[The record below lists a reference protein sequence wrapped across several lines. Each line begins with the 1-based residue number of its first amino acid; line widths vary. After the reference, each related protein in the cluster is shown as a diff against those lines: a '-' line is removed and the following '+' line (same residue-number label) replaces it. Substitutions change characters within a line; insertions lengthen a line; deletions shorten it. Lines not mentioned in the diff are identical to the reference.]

1 MTLEQY
7 KTIINAYLDFYPD
20 DRVDIQTNN
29 SIIKQ
34 ALDNDA
40 EGNEVSKDTL
50 DYISNCRFNL
60 LNIITYYPSLTLT
73 NDSGKQYTVY
83 GIYVETAFPEFIVSM
98 GRTTYNADEIKVGY
112 RHSHISRG
120 YFTYISSFCT
130 GGDDTPVNRLK
141 LKYMMNEYGN
151 FETFIQSFIIEVERM
166 IRIESNA
173 GGPYITF
180 NEVGKTSV
188 NTPLRVKLLP
198 EAYIVSSRIKDIFLK
213 FIDYYCSLRLDDF
226 YYDGRNWQLADTDTE
241 FIKRVT
247 KVAKTWRK
255 TTNANIYQNV
265 NIIHG
270 LYYAPTSYRYY
281 NVRDGEMVNWTFK
294 GEYPRIKIINK
305 SDSDNVK
312 SDTIVDI
319 NLISTL
325 YSFMLNLINGVYAN
339 QDKYK
344 DSIHSRAYKIKTAL
358 IKAM

>member
-20 DRVDIQTNN
+20 DKVDIQIDNA
-29 SIIKQ
+29 ILKQ

-40 EGNEVSKDTL
+40 EGNEISQDTL
-50 DYISNCRFNL
+50 YYINNGNYCL
-60 LNIITYYPSLTLT
+60 LNIIIYYPSLTLT
-73 NDSGKQYTVY
+73 NDSGKHYTIY
-83 GIYVETAFPEFIVSM
+83 DIYVQTTFPEFCISM
-98 GRTTYNADEIKVGY
+98 GRTIYSTEEIKVGY
-112 RHSHISRG
+112 RHSHITRG
-120 YFTYISSFCT
+120 SFTAISSFCT
-130 GGDDTPVNRLK
+130 GGADTPINK
-141 LKYMMNEYGN
+141 MKSKYIRGKYGN

-188 NTPLRVKLLP
+188 DIPLRVKLLP
-198 EAYIVSSRIKDIFLK
+198 QALINGSRTKDIFLK

-255 TTNANIYQNV
+255 TANANIYQNV

-270 LYYAPTSYRYY
+270 LYYTPTS
-281 NVRDGEMVNWTFK
+281 NGHFNARDGEMVNWTFK
-294 GEYPRIKIINK
+294 GEHPRIKIINK
-305 SDSDNVK
+305 NNSDNVK
-312 SDTIVDI
+312 RDTIVDI
-319 NLISTL
+319 YLISVL
-325 YSFMLNLINGVYAN
+325 YSFLLNLINGVYAN
-339 QDKYK
+339 QEKYK
-344 DSIHSRAYKIKTAL
+344 DSIHSRAYKIKTEL

>member
-20 DRVDIQTNN
+20 YRVDIQTDNT
-29 SIIKQ
+29 IIKQ
-34 ALDNDA
+34 ALADDA

-50 DYISNCRFNL
+50 DYISNCGFNL

-83 GIYVETAFPEFIVSM
+83 GIYVETAFPEFTVSM
-98 GRTTYNADEIKVGY
+98 GRTTYNTDEIKVGY

-120 YFTYISSFCT
+120 NFTDISSFCT
-130 GGDDTPVNRLK
+130 GDNDTPINK
-141 LKYMMNEYGN
+141 MKSKYISGEYGN
-151 FETFIQSFIIEVERM
+151 FETFMQSFIIEVERM

-198 EAYIVSSRIKDIFLK
+198 GSYIDNLRDKNIFLK

-226 YYDGRNWQLADTDTE
+226 YYDGRNWQLADTDAE

-255 TTNANIYQNV
+255 TANANIYQNI

-281 NVRDGEMVNWTFK
+281 NVRDGEMVDWKFK
-294 GEYPRIKIINK
+294 GEYPRIKITNK
-305 SDSDNVK
+305 SDGSDVK
-312 SDTIVDI
+312 SDTIVNIDI
-319 NLISTL
+319 ISIL

>member
-7 KTIINAYLDFYPD
+7 KTTINAYLDFYPD
-20 DRVDIQTNN
+20 DRVDIQTGD
-29 SIIKQ
+29 IVKQ
-34 ALDNDA
+34 ALADDA
-40 EGNEVSKDTL
+40 EGNEVSKVTL
-50 DYISNCRFNL
+50 DYISNCKFSL

-83 GIYVETAFPEFIVSM
+83 GIYVKTAFPEFTVSM
-98 GRTTYNADEIKVGY
+98 GRTIYNTDEIKVGY

-120 YFTYISSFCT
+120 NFTNISSFCT
-130 GGDDTPVNRLK
+130 GNRDTPINKMVS
-141 LKYMMNEYGN
+141 KYYNDTYGN

-188 NTPLRVKLLP
+188 NIPLRVKLLP
-198 EAYIVSSRIKDIFLK
+198 ESYLRDKNIFLK

-226 YYDGRNWQLADTDTE
+226 YYDGRNWQLAATDTE

-255 TTNANIYQNV
+255 TVNANIYQSI

-270 LYYAPTSYRYY
+270 LYYTPISNGHY
-281 NVRDGEMVNWTFK
+281 NVRDGEMVCWKFK

-305 SDSDNVK
+305 SDGNDVK
-312 SDTIVDI
+312 SDTIVNID
-319 NLISTL
+319 LISIL

-358 IKAM
+358 IEAM

>member
-20 DRVDIQTNN
+20 DRVDIQTD
-29 SIIKQ
+29 SASLKQ
-34 ALDNDA
+34 ALADDA

-83 GIYVETAFPEFIVSM
+83 GIYVETAFPEFTVYM
-98 GRTTYNADEIKVGY
+98 GRTIYNTDEIKVGY
-112 RHSHISRG
+112 RHSHIRRG
-120 YFTYISSFCT
+120 NFTHISSFCT
-130 GGDDTPVNRLK
+130 GDNDTPINK
-141 LKYMMNEYGN
+141 MKSKYHNDTYGN

-198 EAYIVSSRIKDIFLK
+198 ESYIGNLRDKNIFLK

-226 YYDGRNWQLADTDTE
+226 YYDGRNWQLAATDTE

-255 TTNANIYQNV
+255 TANANIYQNI

-270 LYYAPTSYRYY
+270 LYYAPTFNGYY
-281 NVRDGEMVNWTFK
+281 NVRDGGMVYWKFK

-305 SDSDNVK
+305 SDGSNVK
-312 SDTIVDI
+312 SDTIVNID
-319 NLISTL
+319 LISAL
-325 YSFMLNLINGVYAN
+325 YSFMLDLINGVYAN

>member
-20 DRVDIQTNN
+20 DRVDIQLNN
-29 SIIKQ
+29 TIIKQ
-34 ALDNDA
+34 VLNDDA

-50 DYISNCRFNL
+50 DYISSCRYSS

-83 GIYVETAFPEFIVSM
+83 GIYVQTTFPEFNVYM
-98 GRTTYNADEIKVGY
+98 GRTTYNTDEIKVGY
-112 RHSHISRG
+112 RHSHIRRSH
-120 YFTYISSFCT
+120 FTDISSFCT
-130 GGDDTPVNRLK
+130 GNNDTPINK
-141 LKYMMNEYGN
+141 MKSKYISGEYSN

-180 NEVGKTSV
+180 NEVGKSSV
-188 NTPLRVKLLP
+188 NIPLRVKLLP
-198 EAYIVSSRIKDIFLK
+198 EALIRNSRNKDIFLK

-226 YYDGRNWQLADTDTE
+226 YYDGRNWQLADTDAE

-247 KVAKTWRK
+247 KVAETWKKTA
-255 TTNANIYQNV
+255 NANIYQSV

-270 LYYAPTSYRYY
+270 LYYLPTSNGHYD
-281 NVRDGEMVNWTFK
+281 VRDGEMVNWTFK

-305 SDSDNVK
+305 GGGDDIK
-312 SDTIVDI
+312 RDTIVDI
-319 NLISTL
+319 DLISTL
-325 YSFMLNLINGVYAN
+325 YSFLLNLINGVYAN

>member
-29 SIIKQ
+29 AILKQ
-34 ALDNDA
+34 ALEDDA
-40 EGNEVSKDTL
+40 DGKEVSQDTL
-50 DYISNCRFNL
+50 DYINKGNFDL

-83 GIYVETAFPEFIVSM
+83 DIYVQTIFPEFIVSM
-98 GRTTYNADEIKVGY
+98 GRTTYSTEEIKVGY
-112 RHSHISRG
+112 RHSHINRG
-120 YFTYISSFCT
+120 RFTYISDFCT
-130 GGDDTPVNRLK
+130 GSNDTPINRLK
-141 LKYMMNEYGN
+141 SKYISGEYGN

-166 IRIESNA
+166 IKIESNA

-180 NEVGKTSV
+180 NKVGKNSV
-188 NTPLRVKLLP
+188 NIPLRVKLLP
-198 EAYIVSSRIKDIFLK
+198 ESYIDNLGTKNIFLK

-226 YYDGRNWQLADTDTE
+226 YYDGRNWQLAATDAE

-247 KVAKTWRK
+247 KVAKTWKK
-255 TTNANIYQNV
+255 TANANIYQSI

-270 LYYAPTSYRYY
+270 LYYLPTSNGHY
-281 NVRDGEMVNWTFK
+281 NVRDGEMVNWKFK

-305 SDSDNVK
+305 GGGDDIK
-312 SDTIVDI
+312 RDTIVDI

>member
-20 DRVDIQTNN
+20 DRVDIQTGDT
-29 SIIKQ
+29 IVKQ
-34 ALDNDA
+34 ALADDA

-50 DYISNCRFNL
+50 DYISNCGFNL

-83 GIYVETAFPEFIVSM
+83 GIYVKAAFPEFIVSM
-98 GRTTYNADEIKVGY
+98 GRTTYNTDEIKVGY

-120 YFTYISSFCT
+120 NFTDITSFCT
-130 GGDDTPVNRLK
+130 GNRDTPINKMVS
-141 LKYMMNEYGN
+141 KYYNNTYGN

-198 EAYIVSSRIKDIFLK
+198 ESYIDNLRDKNIFLK

-226 YYDGRNWQLADTDTE
+226 YYDGRNWQLADTDAE

-255 TTNANIYQNV
+255 TANANIYQNI

-270 LYYAPTSYRYY
+270 LYYAPTSNRRF
-281 NVRDGEMVNWTFK
+281 NARDGEMVNWTFK
-294 GEYPRIKIINK
+294 DEYLRIKIINK
-305 SDSDNVK
+305 SDNDNVK

-325 YSFMLNLINGVYAN
+325 YSFLLNLINGVYAN

-344 DSIHSRAYKIKTAL
+344 DSIHSRAYKIKTTL

>member
-20 DRVDIQTNN
+20 DRVDIQTD
-29 SIIKQ
+29 SAALKQ
-34 ALDNDA
+34 ALEDDA
-40 EGNEVSKDTL
+40 DSKEVNQDTL
-50 DYISNCRFNL
+50 DYISNCGFNL

-83 GIYVETAFPEFIVSM
+83 GIYVQTTFPKFNVCM
-98 GRTTYNADEIKVGY
+98 GRTIYNTDEIKVGY
-112 RHSHISRG
+112 KHSHIRRG
-120 YFTYISSFCT
+120 YFTDISSFCT
-130 GGDDTPVNRLK
+130 GNNDTPINK
-141 LKYMMNEYGN
+141 MKSKYISGEYGN

-188 NTPLRVKLLP
+188 NTPLKVKLLS
-198 EAYIVSSRIKDIFLK
+198 ETYIDNLRNKDIFLK

-226 YYDGRNWQLADTDTE
+226 YYDGRNWQLADTDAE

-255 TTNANIYQNV
+255 TANANIYQNI

-270 LYYAPTSYRYY
+270 LYYAPTFNGHY
-281 NVRDGEMVNWTFK
+281 NVRDGEMVNWKFK

-305 SDSDNVK
+305 SDGNDVK

-319 NLISTL
+319 NLISIL

-339 QDKYK
+339 QDKHK

>member
-7 KTIINAYLDFYPD
+7 KTIINAYLDFYPND
-20 DRVDIQTNN
+20 KVDIQLNDT
-29 SIIKQ
+29 IIKQ
-34 ALDNDA
+34 ALNDDA

-50 DYISNCRFNL
+50 DYISSCRYNS

-83 GIYVETAFPEFIVSM
+83 GIYVRTAFPKFTVSM
-98 GRTTYNADEIKVGY
+98 GRTIYNTDEIKVGY
-112 RHSHISRG
+112 RHSHISRSN
-120 YFTYISSFCT
+120 FTEISGFCT
-130 GGDDTPVNRLK
+130 GGNDTPINK
-141 LKYMMNEYGN
+141 MALKYMRNEYGN

-198 EAYIVSSRIKDIFLK
+198 ESYIGNLRDKNIFLK

-247 KVAKTWRK
+247 KVAKTWKK
-255 TTNANIYQNV
+255 TANADIYQNI

-270 LYYAPTSYRYY
+270 LYYAPTSNGHYS
-281 NVRDGEMVNWTFK
+281 VRDGKMVCWTFK
-294 GEYPRIKIINK
+294 GEHPRIKIINK
-305 SDSDNVK
+305 GSGDDIK
-312 SDTIVDI
+312 RDIIVDI

-325 YSFMLNLINGVYAN
+325 YSFMLDLINGVYAN
-339 QDKYK
+339 QNKYK

>member
-20 DRVDIQTNN
+20 DRVDIQIDNADL
-29 SIIKQ
+29 KQ
-34 ALDNDA
+34 ALDDDA
-40 EGNEVSKDTL
+40 DGKEVSQDTL
-50 DYISNCRFNL
+50 DYINNCNFDL

-83 GIYVETAFPEFIVSM
+83 GIYVETAFPEFTVSM
-98 GRTTYNADEIKVGY
+98 GRTIYNTEEIKVGY

-120 YFTYISSFCT
+120 NFTDISSFCT
-130 GGDDTPVNRLK
+130 GNNGTPINKMRLK
-141 LKYMMNEYGN
+141 YSIGRYGN

-198 EAYIVSSRIKDIFLK
+198 ESYIDNLRDKNTFLK
-213 FIDYYCSLRLDDF
+213 FVDYYCSLRLDNF
-226 YYDGRNWQLADTDTE
+226 YYDGRNWQLAATDTE

-247 KVAKTWRK
+247 KVAKTWKK
-255 TTNANIYQNV
+255 TANANIYQSI

-270 LYYAPTSYRYY
+270 LYYAPTSNGHY
-281 NVRDGEMVNWTFK
+281 NARDGEMVYWTFK

-305 SDSDNVK
+305 SDGNDVK
-312 SDTIVDI
+312 RDTIVDI

>member
-20 DRVDIQTNN
+20 DRVDIQLNDT
-29 SIIKQ
+29 IIKQ
-34 ALDNDA
+34 ALNDDA

-50 DYISNCRFNL
+50 DYISSCRYNS

-83 GIYVETAFPEFIVSM
+83 GIYVKTAFPEFIVFM
-98 GRTTYNADEIKVGY
+98 GRTIYNTDEIKVGY
-112 RHSHISRG
+112 RHSHISRS
-120 YFTYISSFCT
+120 YFTEISDFCT
-130 GGDDTPVNRLK
+130 GGNDTPINK
-141 LKYMMNEYGN
+141 MASKYMRNEYGN

-188 NTPLRVKLLP
+188 NTPLRVKLFPRGYTGNL
-198 EAYIVSSRIKDIFLK
+198 RNKDIFLK

-247 KVAKTWRK
+247 KVAKTWKK
-255 TTNANIYQNV
+255 TANANIYQNI

-270 LYYAPTSYRYY
+270 LYYAPTSNGRYS
-281 NVRDGEMVNWTFK
+281 VRDGEMVYWTFK
-294 GEYPRIKIINK
+294 GEHPRIKIINK
-305 SDSDNVK
+305 GNGDDIK
-312 SDTIVDI
+312 RDTIVDI

>member
-20 DRVDIQTNN
+20 DRVDIQID
-29 SIIKQ
+29 SAGLKQ
-34 ALDNDA
+34 ALADDA
-40 EGNEVSKDTL
+40 EGNEVSKYTL
-50 DYISNCRFNL
+50 DYISNYRFNL

-83 GIYVETAFPEFIVSM
+83 GIYVETAFPEFTVSM
-98 GRTTYNADEIKVGY
+98 GRTTYNTDEIKIGY

-120 YFTYISSFCT
+120 NFTSFSNFCT
-130 GGDDTPVNRLK
+130 GNNDTPINK
-141 LKYMMNEYGN
+141 MKSKYISGKYGN
-151 FETFIQSFIIEVERM
+151 FETFIQSFIIEIERM

-180 NEVGKTSV
+180 NVVGKTSV

-198 EAYIVSSRIKDIFLK
+198 ESYIDLRDKNIFLK

-247 KVAKTWRK
+247 KVAKTWGK
-255 TTNANIYQNV
+255 TANANIYQSI

-270 LYYAPTSYRYY
+270 LYYAPTFNGHY
-281 NVRDGEMVNWTFK
+281 NVRDGEMVYWKFK
-294 GEYPRIKIINK
+294 GEYPRIKITNK
-305 SDSDNVK
+305 SDGNDVK
-312 SDTIVDI
+312 RDTIVDI
-319 NLISTL
+319 NLISIL

>member
-20 DRVDIQTNN
+20 DRVDIQIYNAN
-29 SIIKQ
+29 LKQ
-34 ALDNDA
+34 ALDDDA
-40 EGNEVSKDTL
+40 DGKEVSQDTL
-50 DYISNCRFNL
+50 DYISNCRYGL

-73 NDSGKQYTVY
+73 NDSEKQYTVY
-83 GIYVETAFPEFIVSM
+83 DIYVQTIFPEFIVAM
-98 GRTTYNADEIKVGY
+98 GRTTYSTEEIKVGY
-112 RHSHISRG
+112 RHSHIHRG
-120 YFTYISSFCT
+120 NFTDISSFCT
-130 GGDDTPVNRLK
+130 GNRDTPINKMVS
-141 LKYMMNEYGN
+141 KYDNNTYGN

-188 NTPLRVKLLP
+188 NIPLRVKLLP
-198 EAYIVSSRIKDIFLK
+198 KAFISNLRNKDIFLK

-226 YYDGRNWQLADTDTE
+226 YYDGRNWQLAATDTE

-255 TTNANIYQNV
+255 TANANIYQSI

-270 LYYAPTSYRYY
+270 LYYAPTFNGHY
-281 NVRDGEMVNWTFK
+281 NVRDGKIVNWKFK

-305 SDSDNVK
+305 GDGDDIK
-312 SDTIVDI
+312 RDTIVDI

-325 YSFMLNLINGVYAN
+325 YSFLLNLINGVYAN

>member
-20 DRVDIQTNN
+20 DRIDIQIDNAN
-29 SIIKQ
+29 LKQ
-34 ALDNDA
+34 ALDDDA
-40 EGNEVSKDTL
+40 ESNEVSQDTL
-50 DYISNCRFNL
+50 DHINNCNFDL

-83 GIYVETAFPEFIVSM
+83 DIYVQTTFPEFVVSM
-98 GRTTYNADEIKVGY
+98 GRTTYSTEEIKVGY

-120 YFTYISSFCT
+120 NFTDISSFCT
-130 GGDDTPVNRLK
+130 GNRDTPINKMVS
-141 LKYMMNEYGN
+141 KYYNNTYGN

-180 NEVGKTSV
+180 NEVRKNSV
-188 NTPLRVKLLP
+188 NIPLRVKLLP
-198 EAYIVSSRIKDIFLK
+198 EAHIDSLRIKDIFLK

-255 TTNANIYQNV
+255 TANANIYQSI

-270 LYYAPTSYRYY
+270 LYYMPTSNGHY
-281 NVRDGEMVNWTFK
+281 NVRDGEMVKWTFK
-294 GEYPRIKIINK
+294 GECPRIKIINK
-305 SDSDNVK
+305 GGGDDIK
-312 SDTIVDI
+312 RDTIVDI

-325 YSFMLNLINGVYAN
+325 YSFLLNLINGVYAN

>member
-20 DRVDIQTNN
+20 DRVDIQIDNAN
-29 SIIKQ
+29 LKQ
-34 ALDNDA
+34 ALDDDTD
-40 EGNEVSKDTL
+40 GKEVSKDTL
-50 DYISNCRFNL
+50 DYINNSNFDL

-83 GIYVETAFPEFIVSM
+83 DIYVQTTFPEFTVYM
-98 GRTTYNADEIKVGY
+98 GRTTYNTDEIKVGY
-112 RHSHISRG
+112 RHSHIGRG
-120 YFTYISSFCT
+120 NFIDISIFCT
-130 GGDDTPVNRLK
+130 GDNYTPINK
-141 LKYMMNEYGN
+141 MKSKYSIGRYGN

-180 NEVGKTSV
+180 NEVGKNSV

-198 EAYIVSSRIKDIFLK
+198 ESYIDNLRDKNIFLK

-226 YYDGRNWQLADTDTE
+226 YYDGRNWQLAATDTE

-247 KVAKTWRK
+247 KVAKTWKK
-255 TTNANIYQNV
+255 TANANIYQSI

-270 LYYAPTSYRYY
+270 LYYTPTSNRRF
-281 NVRDGEMVNWTFK
+281 NVRDGKMVNWTFK

-305 SDSDNVK
+305 GGGDDIK
-312 SDTIVDI
+312 RDTIVDM

-325 YSFMLNLINGVYAN
+325 YSFLLNLINGVYAN

>member
-7 KTIINAYLDFYPD
+7 KTIINIYLDFYPD
-20 DRVDIQTNN
+20 DRVDIQLNN
-29 SIIKQ
+29 TIIKQ
-34 ALDNDA
+34 ALADDA

-50 DYISNCRFNL
+50 DYISNCRYGL

-73 NDSGKQYTVY
+73 NDSEKQYTVY
-83 GIYVETAFPEFIVSM
+83 GIYVKTSFPEFTVYM
-98 GRTTYNADEIKVGY
+98 GRTTYNTDEIKVGY
-112 RHSHISRG
+112 RHSHISKG
-120 YFTYISSFCT
+120 NFTDISSFCT
-130 GGDDTPVNRLK
+130 GNNDTPINK
-141 LKYMMNEYGN
+141 IKSKYSIGRYGN

-180 NEVGKTSV
+180 NEVGKASV

-198 EAYIVSSRIKDIFLK
+198 ESYIDKNIFLK

-226 YYDGRNWQLADTDTE
+226 YYDGRNWQLADTDAE
-241 FIKRVT
+241 FIRRVT
-247 KVAKTWRK
+247 KVAKTWKK
-255 TTNANIYQNV
+255 TANADIYQSI

-270 LYYAPTSYRYY
+270 LYYAPTSNGYY
-281 NVRDGEMVNWTFK
+281 DIRDGERVYWKFK

-305 SDSDNVK
+305 GGGNDVK
-312 SDTIVDI
+312 SDTIVNID
-319 NLISTL
+319 LISIL

>member
-20 DRVDIQTNN
+20 DRVDTQIDNATL
-29 SIIKQ
+29 KQ
-34 ALDNDA
+34 ALDDDA
-40 EGNEVSKDTL
+40 DGKEVSQDTL
-50 DYISNCRFNL
+50 DYINNSDFEL

-83 GIYVETAFPEFIVSM
+83 GIYVQTTFPEFTVFM
-98 GRTTYNADEIKVGY
+98 GRTIYNTDEIKVGY

-120 YFTYISSFCT
+120 HFTDISSFCT
-130 GGDDTPVNRLK
+130 GNNDTPINKMRS
-141 LKYMMNEYGN
+141 KYRIGRYGN

-188 NTPLRVKLLP
+188 NTPLIVKLLP
-198 EAYIVSSRIKDIFLK
+198 EPYIYNLRDIFLK

-226 YYDGRNWQLADTDTE
+226 YYDGRNWQLAATDTE

-255 TTNANIYQNV
+255 TANANIYQDI

-270 LYYAPTSYRYY
+270 LYYVPTSNGHY
-281 NVRDGEMVNWTFK
+281 NVIDGEMVDWKFK

-305 SDSDNVK
+305 GGGDDIK
-312 SDTIVDI
+312 RDTIVDI

-325 YSFMLNLINGVYAN
+325 YSFLLNLINGVYAN

>member
-20 DRVDIQTNN
+20 DRVDIQINN
-29 SIIKQ
+29 IYLKQ
-34 ALDNDA
+34 ALNDEA
-40 EGNEVSKDTL
+40 EGNEVSQDTL
-50 DYISNCRFNL
+50 DYINNRSFDL
-60 LNIITYYPSLTLT
+60 LTIITYYPSLTLT

-83 GIYVETAFPEFIVSM
+83 DIYVQTTFPKFDIFM
-98 GRTTYNADEIKVGY
+98 GRTTYSTEEIKVGY

-120 YFTYISSFCT
+120 NFKFTSSFCT
-130 GGDDTPVNRLK
+130 GSNNTPINKIRSK
-141 LKYMMNEYGN
+141 SKERCGN
-151 FETFIQSFIIEVERM
+151 FETLIQSFIIETERM
-166 IRIESNA
+166 IKIESNA

-188 NTPLRVKLLP
+188 NIPLRVKLFPGEYTGSL
-198 EAYIVSSRIKDIFLK
+198 RNKDIFLK

-255 TTNANIYQNV
+255 TANADIYQSV

-270 LYYAPTSYRYY
+270 LYYLPASNGYY
-281 NVRDGEMVNWTFK
+281 KVRDGEMVDWTFK
-294 GEYPRIKIINK
+294 GKYPRIKIINK
-305 SDSDNVK
+305 GSDDVK

-325 YSFMLNLINGVYAN
+325 YSFLLNLINGVYAN

>member
-20 DRVDIQTNN
+20 DRVDIQTD
-29 SIIKQ
+29 SAALKQ
-34 ALDNDA
+34 ALDDDA
-40 EGNEVSKDTL
+40 DGKEVSQDTL
-50 DYISNCRFNL
+50 DHINNGNFDL

-83 GIYVETAFPEFIVSM
+83 DIYVQTTFPEFSVYM
-98 GRTTYNADEIKVGY
+98 GRTTYSTEEIKVGY

-120 YFTYISSFCT
+120 NFTDISSFCT
-130 GGDDTPVNRLK
+130 GNNDTPINKMRS
-141 LKYMMNEYGN
+141 KYSIGRYGN

-188 NTPLRVKLLP
+188 NIPLRVKLLP
-198 EAYIVSSRIKDIFLK
+198 EALVSSSRNKDIFLK

-226 YYDGRNWQLADTDTE
+226 YYDGRNWQLAATDTE

-247 KVAKTWRK
+247 KVAKTWKK
-255 TTNANIYQNV
+255 TANANIYQSI

-270 LYYAPTSYRYY
+270 LYYAPTSNGHYD
-281 NVRDGEMVNWTFK
+281 VRDGEMVNWIFK

-305 SDSDNVK
+305 GGGDDIK
-312 SDTIVDI
+312 RDTIVDI
-319 NLISTL
+319 NLISAL

>member
-20 DRVDIQTNN
+20 DRVDIQIDNAN
-29 SIIKQ
+29 LKQ
-34 ALDNDA
+34 ALEDDA
-40 EGNEVSKDTL
+40 DGKKVSQDTL
-50 DYISNCRFNL
+50 DHINNGDFDL

-73 NDSGKQYTVY
+73 NDSGEQYTVY
-83 GIYVETAFPEFIVSM
+83 DIYVQTIFPEFNVYM
-98 GRTTYNADEIKVGY
+98 GRTTYNTDEIKVGY
-112 RHSHISRG
+112 RHSHIGRG
-120 YFTYISSFCT
+120 RFADISSFCT
-130 GGDDTPVNRLK
+130 GDHNTPINK
-141 LKYMMNEYGN
+141 IKSKYIRGEYGN

-166 IRIESNA
+166 IKIESNA

-198 EAYIVSSRIKDIFLK
+198 ELYIDNLRDKNIFLK

-226 YYDGRNWQLADTDTE
+226 YYDGRNWQLADTDIE

-255 TTNANIYQNV
+255 TANANIYQSI

-270 LYYAPTSYRYY
+270 LYYAPTSNEHY
-281 NVRDGEMVNWTFK
+281 NARDGEMVYWKFK
-294 GEYPRIKIINK
+294 GEYPKIKIINK
-305 SDSDNVK
+305 SDGNDVK
-312 SDTIVDI
+312 SDTIVNI
-319 NLISTL
+319 NLISIL

>member
-20 DRVDIQTNN
+20 DRVDIQTD
-29 SIIKQ
+29 SASLKQ
-34 ALDNDA
+34 ALADDA

-50 DYISNCRFNL
+50 DYISNYRFNL

-83 GIYVETAFPEFIVSM
+83 GIYVETAFPEFIVFM
-98 GRTTYNADEIKVGY
+98 GRTIYNTDEIKVGY
-112 RHSHISRG
+112 RHSHISKG
-120 YFTYISSFCT
+120 NFTHISSFCR
-130 GGDDTPVNRLK
+130 GNRDTPINKMVS
-141 LKYMMNEYGN
+141 KYHNDTYGN

-198 EAYIVSSRIKDIFLK
+198 ESYIDNLGGKNIFLK

-247 KVAKTWRK
+247 KVAKTWKK
-255 TTNANIYQNV
+255 TANANIYQSI

-270 LYYAPTSYRYY
+270 LYYAPTFNGHY
-281 NVRDGEMVNWTFK
+281 NVRDGEMAYWKFK
-294 GEYPRIKIINK
+294 GEHPRIKIINK
-305 SDSDNVK
+305 SDGNDVK
-312 SDTIVDI
+312 SDTIVNIDS
-319 NLISTL
+319 ISIL

>member
-7 KTIINAYLDFYPD
+7 KIIINAYLDFYPD
-20 DRVDIQTNN
+20 DRVDIQLNN
-29 SIIKQ
+29 TIIKQ
-34 ALDNDA
+34 ALNDDA
-40 EGNEVSKDTL
+40 EGNEVSKDIL
-50 DYISNCRFNL
+50 DYISNCRFDL

-83 GIYVETAFPEFIVSM
+83 GIYVKTDFPEFIVSM
-98 GRTTYNADEIKVGY
+98 GRTTYNTDEIKVGY
-112 RHSHISRG
+112 RHSHIDRG
-120 YFTYISSFCT
+120 NFTNISSFCT
-130 GGDDTPVNRLK
+130 GNKNTPINK
-141 LKYMMNEYGN
+141 IKSKYISGEYGN

-188 NTPLRVKLLP
+188 NIPLRVKLLP
-198 EAYIVSSRIKDIFLK
+198 KALISNSRNKDIFLK

-255 TTNANIYQNV
+255 TTNANIYQSI

-270 LYYAPTSYRYY
+270 LYYVPTYNRHY
-281 NVRDGEMVNWTFK
+281 NVRDGEMVYWKFK
-294 GEYPRIKIINK
+294 GECPRIKIINK
-305 SDSDNVK
+305 SDGNDVK

-325 YSFMLNLINGVYAN
+325 YSFLLNLINGVYAN

>member
-20 DRVDIQTNN
+20 DRVDIQIDNAN
-29 SIIKQ
+29 LKQ
-34 ALDNDA
+34 ALNDDA
-40 EGNEVSKDTL
+40 DGKEVSKDTL
-50 DYISNCRFNL
+50 DYISNYRFNL

-83 GIYVETAFPEFIVSM
+83 GIYVKTAFPEFIVSM
-98 GRTTYNADEIKVGY
+98 GRTTYSTEEIKVGY
-112 RHSHISRG
+112 RHSHISRSN
-120 YFTYISSFCT
+120 FTDISSFCT
-130 GGDDTPVNRLK
+130 GNNDTPINKMRS
-141 LKYMMNEYGN
+141 KYSIGRYGN

-198 EAYIVSSRIKDIFLK
+198 EVFISNSRNKDIFLK

-226 YYDGRNWQLADTDTE
+226 YYDGRNWQLAATDTE

-255 TTNANIYQNV
+255 TANANIYQSI

-270 LYYAPTSYRYY
+270 LYYAPTSNGHYD
-281 NVRDGEMVNWTFK
+281 VKDGEMVNWKFK

-305 SDSDNVK
+305 GGGDDIK
-312 SDTIVDI
+312 RDTIVDI

>member
-20 DRVDIQTNN
+20 DRVDIQIDNAN
-29 SIIKQ
+29 LKQ
-34 ALDNDA
+34 ALDDDA
-40 EGNEVSKDTL
+40 DGKKVSQDTL
-50 DYISNCRFNL
+50 DYINNSNFDL

-83 GIYVETAFPEFIVSM
+83 DIYVQTTFPEFRVYM
-98 GRTTYNADEIKVGY
+98 GRTTYSTEEIKVGY

-120 YFTYISSFCT
+120 YFTDISSFCT
-130 GGDDTPVNRLK
+130 GNNDTPINKMRS
-141 LKYMMNEYGN
+141 KYSIGRYGN

-180 NEVGKTSV
+180 NKVGKTSV

-198 EAYIVSSRIKDIFLK
+198 EAFISSLRDKNIFLK

-226 YYDGRNWQLADTDTE
+226 YYDGRNWQLADTDAE

-255 TTNANIYQNV
+255 TANANIYQSI

-270 LYYAPTSYRYY
+270 LYYKPTSNGHY
-281 NVRDGEMVNWTFK
+281 NARDDEMVNWIFK

-305 SDSDNVK
+305 GGGDDIK
-312 SDTIVDI
+312 RDTIVDI

-344 DSIHSRAYKIKTAL
+344 DSVHSRAYKIKTAL

>member
-20 DRVDIQTNN
+20 DRVDIQTGDT
-29 SIIKQ
+29 IVKQ
-34 ALDNDA
+34 ALADDA
-40 EGNEVSKDTL
+40 EGNEVSQDTL
-50 DYISNCRFNL
+50 DYINNGDFDL

-83 GIYVETAFPEFIVSM
+83 GIYVETAFPEFTVSM
-98 GRTTYNADEIKVGY
+98 GRTIYNTDEIKVGY
-112 RHSHISRG
+112 RHSHISKG
-120 YFTYISSFCT
+120 HFTRFSSFCT
-130 GGDDTPVNRLK
+130 GDNDTPINK
-141 LKYMMNEYGN
+141 MKSKYISGEYGN

-188 NTPLRVKLLP
+188 NTPLKVKLLP
-198 EAYIVSSRIKDIFLK
+198 ELYIDNLRDKNIFLK

-226 YYDGRNWQLADTDTE
+226 YYDGRNWQLADTDAE

-247 KVAKTWRK
+247 KVAKTWKK
-255 TTNANIYQNV
+255 TANANIYQNI

-270 LYYAPTSYRYY
+270 LYYAPTSYWYY
-281 NVRDGEMVNWTFK
+281 DVRNGEIVDWKFK
-294 GEYPRIKIINK
+294 GEYPRIKITNK
-305 SDSDNVK
+305 SDGNDVK
-312 SDTIVDI
+312 SDTIVNIDI
-319 NLISTL
+319 ISIL
-325 YSFMLNLINGVYAN
+325 YSFMLNLINGVYAS

>member
-20 DRVDIQTNN
+20 DRVDIQPNN
-29 SIIKQ
+29 TIIKQ
-34 ALDNDA
+34 ALNDDA

-50 DYISNCRFNL
+50 EYISSCRYNS
-60 LNIITYYPSLTLT
+60 LNIITYYPSLTLI

-83 GIYVETAFPEFIVSM
+83 GIYVETAFPEFTVSM
-98 GRTTYNADEIKVGY
+98 GRTTYNTDEIKVGY
-112 RHSHISRG
+112 RHSHIGRG
-120 YFTYISSFCT
+120 RFTDISGFCT
-130 GGDDTPVNRLK
+130 GGDDTPINRLK
-141 LKYMMNEYGN
+141 SKYISGEYGN

-166 IRIESNA
+166 IKIESNA

-180 NEVGKTSV
+180 NEVGKTSA
-188 NTPLRVKLLP
+188 NIPLRVRLLP
-198 EAYIVSSRIKDIFLK
+198 EANIVDSRNKNIFLK

-255 TTNANIYQNV
+255 TVNADIYQNV

-270 LYYAPTSYRYY
+270 LYYKPTHNSRF
-281 NVRDGEMVNWTFK
+281 NAKAGEMVNWKFK

-305 SDSDNVK
+305 DDNDDTK

-319 NLISTL
+319 NLISIL
-325 YSFMLNLINGVYAN
+325 YSFLLNLINGVYAN

>member
-20 DRVDIQTNN
+20 DRVDIQIDSANL
-29 SIIKQ
+29 KQ
-34 ALDNDA
+34 ALDDDA
-40 EGNEVSKDTL
+40 EGNEVSQDTL
-50 DYISNCRFNL
+50 DYINDRDFDL

-83 GIYVETAFPEFIVSM
+83 DIYVQTTFPEFSVYM
-98 GRTTYNADEIKVGY
+98 GRTTYNTEEIKVGY

-120 YFTYISSFCT
+120 NFTNISSFCT
-130 GGDDTPVNRLK
+130 GNNDTPINK
-141 LKYMMNEYGN
+141 MKSKYMRNEYGN

-188 NTPLRVKLLP
+188 NTPLRVKLFPRGYTGNL
-198 EAYIVSSRIKDIFLK
+198 RNKDIFLK

-247 KVAKTWRK
+247 KVAKTWKK
-255 TTNANIYQNV
+255 TANANIYQNI

-270 LYYAPTSYRYY
+270 LYYAPTSNGHY
-281 NVRDGEMVNWTFK
+281 NVRGGEMVNWTFK

-305 SDSDNVK
+305 GSGDDIK
-312 SDTIVDI
+312 RDTIVDI